1 MANVT
6 VYKVIYFN
14 ELNLVTCK
22 DFSTES
28 EARLYMSTL
37 DYARLVR
44 FVTSRN
50 ITDITDVEP
59 TT

>member
-6 VYKVIYFN
+6 IYKVIYFN

-22 DFSTES
+22 DFAAEA
-28 EARLYMSTL
+28 EARLFMATL
-37 DYARLVR
+37 DFARLIR

-50 ITDITDVEP
+50 ITDITDDE
-59 TT
+59 T

>member
-1 MANVT
+1 MTNVT

-22 DFSTES
+22 NFSTEA
-28 EARLYMSTL
+28 EARLYMVTL
-37 DYARLVR
+37 DFARLIR

-50 ITDITDVEP
+50 ITDITDNE
-59 TT
+59 

>member
-22 DFSTES
+22 NFSTEA
-28 EARLYMSTL
+28 EARLYMVTL
-37 DYARLVR
+37 DFARLIR

-50 ITDITDVEP
+50 ITDITDNE
-59 TT
+59 

>member
-1 MANVT
+1 MTNVT

-22 DFSTES
+22 DFATES
-28 EARLYMSTL
+28 EARLYMATL

-50 ITDITDVEP
+50 IMDITDNE
-59 TT
+59 